1 MANFNMPKLG
11 KNIPRTGAVAKEK
24 KALADMNAGQLD
36 EWMRRHPDGFGAAGV
51 SGGTKIP
58 DLYNQAVKLRAAR
71 QKEMQTQSQN
81 TMADYASTH
90 PGVIK
95 SQQSIQE
102 QRAGINPADYEG
114 VRNVQTGELL
124 SQYAFDPTKSEAF
137 SRQRAQALDQG
148 PSEWAKLQTQ
158 RQQMEE
164 QNQRDIANKQA
175 QQGISQ
181 ATSSLARMGGM
192 GGGARNRMALQG
204 AKDLMF
210 QGQNISRQGMADRMG
225 IATQDEQTRQNLLNQ
240 VSGTELQG
248 QQTNLAT
255 LGTDITRKA
264 AFDANRYNQQMSAW
278 GAKQTA
284 DAQRAA
290 SGGGGKK

>member
-1 MANFNMPKLG
+1 MALRFG
-11 KNIPRTGAVAKEK
+11 KIPTPADIAKEK
-24 KALADMNAGQLD
+24 KALESMSAGQLE
-36 EWMRRHPDGFGAAGV
+36 EWVRKHPDGFGAAG
-51 SGGTKIP
+51 GGPGTAVR
-58 DLYNQAVKLRAAR
+58 DLYNQAMRLRSTR
-71 QKEMQTQSQN
+71 QKEMQTQAQN
-81 TMADYASTH
+81 AMADYASTH
-90 PGVIK
+90 PGVIR
-95 SQQSIQE
+95 SQQSLQE

-137 SRQRAQALDQG
+137 SRQRAQALEQG

-164 QNQRDIANKQA
+164 QNQRDLANKQA

-181 ATSSLARMGGM
+181 ATSALARMGGL
-192 GGGARNRMALQG
+192 GGGARNRMAMQG
-204 AKDLMF
+204 AREMMMQN
-210 QGQNISRQGMADRMG
+210 QGISRQGMADRLG
-225 IATQDEQTRQNLLNQ
+225 ISSQDEQTRQNLLNQ
-240 VSGTELQG
+240 VAGTELQG
-248 QQTNLAT
+248 QQTNLGT

-264 AFDANRYNQQMSAW
+264 AFDANRYNQQMAAW

-290 SGGGGKK
+290 AGGGGKK